1 MQAILNQIIDC
12 QMNEL
17 GFHDDSYGL
26 MKAAGTLLATSCEGS
41 LSDMT
46 KHLNDAG
53 KFFHVSVTE
62 SELSVFLQ
70 HAARK
75 RARGETFKTLLD
87 VMDICSEEV
96 FPHIH
101 SFLKALITLPMTSC
115 TVERVFSSVKRIK
128 TAKGAQC
135 SPLA

>member
-1 MQAILNQIIDC
+1 
-12 QMNEL
+12 MNEL

-70 HAARK
+70 HAARREQEEK
-75 RARGETFKTLLD
+75 LLKL
-87 VMDICSEEV
+87 
-96 FPHIH
+96 F
-101 SFLKALITLPMTSC
+101 
-115 TVERVFSSVKRIK
+115 
-128 TAKGAQC
+128 
-135 SPLA
+135 